1 MAAFKGVTKVSHVN
15 DDDGTVCEALERLQ
29 PDAFANGG
37 DRKTDNTP
45 EMDVC
50 ERLGIEMLWNVGG
63 EKNSVL
69 LRTRCKSLEEQ
80 MPLLEKNSNIALNR

>member
-1 MAAFKGVTKVSHVN
+1 MEPSVKL
-15 DDDGTVCEALERLQ
+15 LERLQ

-37 DRKTDNTP
+37 DRKTNNTP

-63 EKNSVL
+63 GKIQSSSELVA
-69 LRTRCKSLEEQ
+69 KSLERA
-80 MPLLEKNSNIALNR
+80 NVIA